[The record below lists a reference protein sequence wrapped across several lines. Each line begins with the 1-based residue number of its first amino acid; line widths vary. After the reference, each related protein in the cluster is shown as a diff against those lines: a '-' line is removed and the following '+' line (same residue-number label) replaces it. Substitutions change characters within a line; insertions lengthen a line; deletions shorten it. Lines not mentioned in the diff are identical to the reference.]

1 MSNEG
6 VKATVLNKSFKLISV
21 AILAI
26 AAISFT
32 ACESGG
38 AKTNPDETVT
48 PDVAATVNG
57 KAIKMEEVERLLR
70 SPGGGQE
77 VKASPLE
84 LAQARLSILQ
94 QLIQQEV
101 MFQKAEAEKT
111 VPTDEEVLQK
121 YNEAKTKSGLS
132 ADAIEKQMKEIGE
145 TEESAK
151 DKIKKQLAVEKLI
164 EKITG
169 KIEPPKDA
177 EIEAF
182 YNGNKEAFVK
192 KRGVKLAA
200 IVIDPKDNGEGDT
213 TKDEQ
218 SAVLKGNEII
228 KKLSAGED
236 FAKLARENSED
247 QSAVQGGDIGYVSEE
262 EMKQQFPPQVL
273 QFMNPQFPVGRFV
286 AVPMQGK
293 FYILKLQERNDKDEN
308 LTLESPGVR
317 QQITENLTNARKS
330 ILSASYAA
338 IVMSEA
344 KIVNNLAQRVLD
356 NPNALS
362 GARPAGANDSNANTN
377 ANTNANA
384 NSNANANAKPADKKE
399 ANANAKPVANANAN
413 AKPAEAP
420 KAANTTANAE
430 ANKPAA
436 NAGK

>member
-32 ACESGG
+32 ACESPKTGEKGG
-38 AKTNPDETVT
+38 IDT
-48 PDVAATVNG
+48 PDIAATVNG
-57 KAIKMEEVERLLR
+57 KAIKMEVVERLLKAQ
-70 SPGGGQE
+70 GQGQE
-77 VKASPLE
+77 AKASPLE

-111 VPTDEEVLQK
+111 IPTDEEVTAEFNKL
-121 YNEAKTKSGLS
+121 KTASNLS
-132 ADAIEKQMKEIGE
+132 AEQFDKQMKEQGE
-145 TEESAK
+145 TEETAK
-151 DKIKKQLAVEKLI
+151 DSIKKKLAVDKLI
-164 EKITG
+164 EKVTG
-169 KIEPPKDA
+169 KIEPPKDS

-213 TKDEQ
+213 TKDEA
-218 SAVLKGNEII
+218 SAVQRGNEII
-228 KKLSAGED
+228 KQLAAGED
-236 FAKLARENSED
+236 FAKIAREKSED
-247 QSAVQGGDIGYVSEE
+247 QSAVQGGDIGYFSEQDLKE
-262 EMKQQFPPQVL
+262 GFPAQAMN
-273 QFMNPQFPVGRFV
+273 FMNPQFTVGRFMPL
-286 AVPMQGK
+286 PMQGK
-293 FYILKLQERNDKDEN
+293 FYILKLQERNEKDEN

-317 QQITENLTNARKS
+317 QQITESLTNARKS
-330 ILSASYAA
+330 LLSASYAA

-344 KIVNNLAQRVLD
+344 KIVNNLAQQVIN

-362 GARPAGANDSNANTN
+362 GARPASASD

-384 NSNANANAKPADKKE
+384 NSNANAKPADKKE

-420 KAANTTANAE
+420 KAANTAANAE
-430 ANKPAA
+430 ANKPA

>member
-32 ACESGG
+32 ACEP
-38 AKTNPDETVT
+38 ATKTDANGVQT

-57 KAIKMEEVERLLR
+57 KAIKMEEVERLLKAQ
-70 SPGGGQE
+70 GQGQE
-77 VKASPLE
+77 AKASPLE

-101 MFQKAEAEKT
+101 MFQKAESEKT
-111 VPTDEEVLQK
+111 IPTDEEITAEFNKV
-121 YNEAKTKSGLS
+121 KTSSGLS
-132 ADAIEKQMKEIGE
+132 AEQFDKQMKDQGE
-145 TEESAK
+145 TEETAK
-151 DKIKKQLAVEKLI
+151 DSIKKKLAVDKLI

-169 KIEPPKDA
+169 KIEPPKDS

-218 SAVLKGNEII
+218 SAVLKGNEIL
-228 KKLSAGED
+228 KKLQAGED

-247 QSAVQGGDIGYVSEE
+247 QSAIQGGDIGYASEE
-262 EMKQQFPPQVL
+262 ELKQQFPPQVL
-273 QFMNPQFPVGRFV
+273 QFMNPQFPVGRWV
-286 AVPMQGK
+286 AVPMGGK

-308 LTLESPGVR
+308 QTLETPGVR
-317 QQITENLTNARKS
+317 QQITENLTNARKN

-344 KIVNNLAQRVLD
+344 KIVNNLAQQVVS

-377 ANTNANA
+377 VNTNANA
-384 NSNANANAKPADKKE
+384 NSNANTNVKPADKKE

-420 KAANTTANAE
+420 KAANTAANAE
-430 ANKPAA
+430 ANKPA